1 MLKDQNEWV
10 DALKEVALRP
20 ESPLKQKDG
29 KWEVSERKDT
39 WKTIGPR
46 ITDAQLDKLKAVAV
60 EVLTERDPQFD
71 LDPSERYAAAIHGKE
86 LKHSR
91 SIRKGLA
98 ETLALL
104 GSDPSA
110 LTMAT
115 LGRPEAVANVAV
127 REILADADWLR
138 WASLSD
144 VLPILAEAAP
154 SEFLDAVE
162 TALKKSPP
170 PFVQVYAQ
178 ESSGF
183 AGRTYMTGLLWGLE
197 SLAWSPDYLGRA
209 TVILGDL
216 AALDPGGNW
225 ANRPANSLIAVFLPW
240 HPQTAADIPKRK
252 AAVNALLREQPKVGW
267 RLLLALLPK
276 SHSTTSGT
284 HKPSWRELIPKGWS
298 DKVLNKDYLAQV
310 QAYSEMAID
319 LAASNPAWIVELIE
333 HLPDLIAPN
342 NTKFLDL
349 LKSEKVTKLEDKDR
363 LPIWEGLISL
373 ITEHRKFSD
382 AEWAMTPE
390 AIEKIEE
397 VAKGLA
403 PKAPN
408 LTARRLFSSRDWD
421 LHEGTEDH
429 AEQERILTEKRQSA
443 VKAVFDAGGVEG
455 IFSLAKEVESPWQL
469 GRSFGEIAQDASD
482 DALLPANLLS
492 NEQRLKDLAGGY
504 TIGRFVSRQWGW
516 VDQHL
521 AKGWSASEKAALL
534 VTLPFEKEAWE
545 RAEKTL
551 GVDAALYWKGAWVFR
566 SGSKEDLLEAIPKLL
581 EHGRPRAAL
590 ECLTRLRFHKMAF
603 PPELAV
609 RALMES
615 PGSTEPRSSLDPHAT
630 QELIKWL
637 QANLP
642 KDDKALFQLEWNYL
656 PVLGEHHSA
665 QPKTLM
671 RMLADNPTF
680 FCEIIQACYRSEKV
694 KAEDFKPTEEQRN
707 IAQNA
712 ARLLHEWTLVPGTRP
727 DGSFDGASFAKWL
740 AEVKRISEESGHLK
754 IALHYIGQVLTYA
767 PPDPSG
773 LWILKAVAEA
783 LNDRDAA
790 VMREG
795 FTNKLFNRRG
805 AHGYTGGKAELD
817 LAAKFHKRAEEL
829 DAIGLQ
835 RIAAAIRDFAKSYE
849 RDAEREAKRDPF
861 KD

>member
-1 MLKDQNEWV
+1 MIKDQNEWA

-20 ESPLKQKDG
+20 ESPVKQKDG
-29 KWEVSERKDT
+29 KWEVAERKDT

-71 LDPSERYAAAIHGKE
+71 LDPSERYAAAVHGKE

-127 REILADADWLR
+127 REILTNADWLL

-162 TALKKSPP
+162 AALKKSPP
-170 PFVQVYAQ
+170 PFVQVFAQ
-178 ESSGF
+178 ESNGF
-183 AGRTYMTGLLWGLE
+183 GGRTYMTGLLWGLE
-197 SLAWSPDYLGRA
+197 SLSWSPDYLTRA

-225 ANRPANSLIAVFLPW
+225 ANRPANSLIAIFLPW

-252 AAVNALLREQPKVGW
+252 AAVTALLREQPKVGW

-298 DKVLNKDYLAQV
+298 DTVLNKDYLEQV
-310 QAYSEMAID
+310 QTYSEMAID

-349 LKSEKVTKLEDKDR
+349 LKSERVTKLEDKER
-363 LPIWEGLISL
+363 LPIWEGLVSL
-373 ITEHRKFSD
+373 ITEHRKFAD

-390 AIEKIEE
+390 AIEKVEQ

-429 AEQERILTEKRQSA
+429 AEQERILAEKRQGA
-443 VKAVFDAGGVEG
+443 AKAVFNAGGVDA
-455 IFSLAKEVESPWQL
+455 IFSLAQEVESPWQL
-469 GRSFGEIAQDASD
+469 GRSFGEIARNESD
-482 DALLPANLLS
+482 NALLPTNLLS

-504 TIGRFVSRQWGW
+504 TIGRFVSRQWSW
-516 VDQHL
+516 VDEQL
-521 AKGWSASEKAALL
+521 AKDWTPAEKAALL
-534 VTLPFEKEAWE
+534 VTLPFEKEAWQ
-545 RAEKTL
+545 RAEKAL
-551 GVDAALYWKGAWVFR
+551 DADAGLYWKGAWVFR
-566 SGSKEDLLEAIPKLL
+566 SSSKEDLLEAIPKLL
-581 EHGRPRAAL
+581 AHGRPRAAL
-590 ECLTRLRFHKMAF
+590 ECLTRLRFYKIAF
-603 PPELAV
+603 PPELAI

-615 PGSTEPRSSLDPHAT
+615 PESNEPRSSLDPHAT

-637 QANLP
+637 QENPP
-642 KDDKALFQLEWNYL
+642 KDEKALFHLEWNYL

-665 QPKTLM
+665 KPKTLM
-671 RMLADNPTF
+671 RMLADSPAF
-680 FCEIIQACYRSEKV
+680 FCEVIQACYRSDKD

-727 DGSFDGASFAKWL
+727 DGSFDGDAFSKWL
-740 AEVKRISEESGHLK
+740 TEVKRNCEASGHLK
-754 IALHYIGQVLTYA
+754 IALHHVGQVLTYA
-767 PPDPSG
+767 PADAGG
-773 LWILKAVAEA
+773 LWIPKAVAEA
-783 LNDRDAA
+783 LNERDAD

-805 AHGYTGGKAELD
+805 VHGYTAGKAELD
-817 LAAKFHKRAEEL
+817 LAAKFYKCAEDL
-829 DAIGLQ
+829 DAVGLQ

-849 RDAEREAKRDPF
+849 RDADREAKRDPF